1 VAELDPTWFEQV
13 DTVLVTA
20 GASAP
25 EVVVEEVLDYLV
37 ERFEAT
43 VEVRSL
49 REENVSFP
57 LPRELRGAASE

>member
-1 VAELDPTWFEQV
+1 AGV
-13 DTVLVTA
+13 DAVLVTA

-25 EVVVEEVLDYLV
+25 EAVVEDVLDYLR
-37 ERFEAT
+37 EKFDAE

-57 LPRELRGAASE
+57 LPRELRGAAVSANPGE